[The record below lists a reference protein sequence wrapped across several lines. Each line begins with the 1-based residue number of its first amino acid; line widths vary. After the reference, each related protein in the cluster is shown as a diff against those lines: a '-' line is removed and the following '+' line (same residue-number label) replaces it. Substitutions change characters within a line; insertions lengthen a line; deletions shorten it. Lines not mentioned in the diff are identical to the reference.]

1 MNETIRAEII
11 SIGYELLTGMTVNTN
26 AAYIGEKLTELG
38 YEVCWIST
46 VGDDDTEIMHALKQA
61 CDRACL
67 VVLTGGLGPTHDDI
81 TKEVVSRFFESKI
94 IFHPDVLAQIRKRFR
109 MWGRTVS
116 ETNRQQAM
124 VPEKAEILEN
134 TVGTAPGFLFEKESR
149 LFFVLPGIPTEMR
162 EMMEIS
168 VIPRLLKRKKEIVLR
183 SKLLPTTGISESEL
197 YDRVRD
203 FLVHFPN
210 VKLAFLPQA
219 TGVVMRLTVK
229 AASAVQCDEMLEKG
243 AAFLKKKAGRF
254 IFGEGNTSLE
264 KVVADLLFKNKCT
277 VSVAESCTG
286 GLVSHKLTNVPGSSH
301 YFNRG
306 IVAYSNQAKMDILG
320 VPENVIRDFGAVSSE
335 SAVAMAEGVRRISRT
350 DIGLSVTGIAGPSG
364 GTPEKPVG
372 LVFIGYSDKARS
384 FSERHQF
391 SQERL
396 WNKKRSS
403 AAALDLLRRVLLG
416 YV

>member
-1 MNETIRAEII
+1 
-11 SIGYELLTGMTVNTN
+11 
-26 AAYIGEKLTELG
+26 
-38 YEVCWIST
+38 
-46 VGDDDTEIMHALKQA
+46 
-61 CDRACL
+61 
-67 VVLTGGLGPTHDDI
+67 
-81 TKEVVSRFFESKI
+81 
-94 IFHPDVLAQIRKRFR
+94 
-109 MWGRTVS
+109 
-116 ETNRQQAM
+116 M

-149 LFFVLPGIPTEMR
+149 LFFVLPGVPTEMR
-162 EMMEIS
+162 KMMEIW
-168 VIPRLLKRKKEIVLR
+168 VIPRLLKRKKGIVLR
-183 SKLLPTTGISESEL
+183 SKLLPTAGISESEL
-197 YDRVRD
+197 YEKVYD

-219 TGVVMRLTVK
+219 AGVVMRLTVK

-243 AAFLKKKAGRF
+243 ASFLKKKAGRF

-277 VSVAESCTG
+277 LSVAESCTG